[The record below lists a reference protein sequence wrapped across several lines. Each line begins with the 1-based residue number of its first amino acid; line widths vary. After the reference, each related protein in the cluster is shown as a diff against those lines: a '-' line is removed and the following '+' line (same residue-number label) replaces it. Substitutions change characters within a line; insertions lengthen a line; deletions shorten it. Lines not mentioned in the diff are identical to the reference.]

1 MPSPA
6 CLSPAPHA
14 GIQMGWGGGSQNVP
28 AIVGAEP
35 AAWHVCPWWGACGG
49 QEGPGT
55 QEALLEEVAT
65 CRVVGAAPHIL
76 GGPSDRLLS
85 QRWLVVARGY
95 RPDRDPTTLHP
106 APGVWGPQGSLR
118 TCEGSSGRLPPQ
130 SP

>member
-1 MPSPA
+1 MWAFRWDGVVEVRMSQQ
-6 CLSPAPHA
+6 L
-14 GIQMGWGGGSQNVP
+14 WGQSLQPGPCARGG
-28 AIVGAEP
+28 
-35 AAWHVCPWWGACGG
+35 GACGR

-65 CRVVGAAPHIL
+65 CRVVGAAPHVL

-85 QRWLVVARGY
+85 QRWFVVARGC

-106 APGVWGPQGSLR
+106 AEAPGVWGPQGSLR
-118 TCEGSSGRLPPQ
+118 TGEGSSGRLPPQ